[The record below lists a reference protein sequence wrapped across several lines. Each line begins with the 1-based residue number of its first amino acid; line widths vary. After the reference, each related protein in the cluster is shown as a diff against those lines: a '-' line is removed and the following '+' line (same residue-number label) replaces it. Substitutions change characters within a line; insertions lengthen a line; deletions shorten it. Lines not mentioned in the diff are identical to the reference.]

1 MTTSFSAKKA
11 VLSAEARARLL
22 WWTAQGEDREVCGVI
37 VNGEALLLTNVHE
50 EPENFF
56 RMKDEELLA
65 AYDKGVPSAVWHSHP
80 NGDPVPSTADV
91 DGTPPGMTM
100 LIVAGGEIYSYE
112 LT

>member
-1 MTTSFSAKKA
+1 MTTSFGEKKA
-11 VLSAEARARLL
+11 TLPAEVRARLL
-22 WWTAQGEDREVCGVI
+22 WWAAQGGDLEVCGVV
-37 VNGEALLLTNVHE
+37 VNGEALLLENVHP

-80 NGDPVPSTADV
+80 NGDPAPSTADV

-100 LIVAGGEIYSYE
+100 LIVAGGEIYSYD
-112 LT
+112 LA